1 MSAQSRQRVVLT
13 IAMLSYFLT
22 ALSNSLVLT
31 SLAKL
36 TADLNLTSVS
46 LPWVQNA
53 YGLAFGSFLLI
64 GGRLSDAFSRRRVL
78 DIALVIFML
87 GSLLSGLAPNGFIM
101 IAARF
106 LQGIGSAL
114 LAPTSMALL
123 IDYFTGPSLVKAIAW
138 YSSVAGLGSSVGLVV
153 GGVLASYLSWR
164 IGFYLNVPL
173 CLLMLG
179 LAWWA
184 LHENPATTHEPLDV
198 WGTLTS
204 VLGCGLL
211 VYALN
216 GAAQPVV
223 TLLAAFVILAGFVV
237 IEKRSPHPTLPLT
250 IFHSWTRTNGYLSRA
265 LLNGAVMGY
274 WFFIAEYLQQV
285 RHYSPF
291 KVGLAYLPLSLT
303 MFLGAMIVP
312 RLIDRWLNKRV
323 LVVAVAIEFVGFALS
338 LLAFGQAYWPSV
350 GIPMMIIGIG
360 QGLALAPLTNMG
372 IYQVAADQSG
382 VASGLVNAGHQLGGV
397 LGLALMVNVSALL
410 VPTQAIASEFR
421 IALII
426 ALVMVAVVTG
436 LALTGKRDV

>member
-1 MSAQSRQRVVLT
+1 MSAQTRQRIVLL

-22 ALSNSLVLT
+22 ALSNSLVIT
-31 SLAKL
+31 SLTKL
-36 TADLNLTSVS
+36 TADLSLTAIS

-64 GGRLSDAFSRRRVL
+64 GGRLSDAFSRRRIL
-78 DIALVIFML
+78 NLALVIFLL
-87 GSLLSGLAPNGFIM
+87 GSLLSGLAPNGLIM
-101 IAARF
+101 ISARF

-123 IDYFTGPSLVKAIAW
+123 IDYFTGPGLVKAIAW

-184 LHENPATTHEPLDV
+184 LRENPDPVHSPLDI
-198 WGTLTS
+198 WGTVTS
-204 VLGCGLL
+204 VVGIGLL

-216 GAAQPVV
+216 GATRPLITLLVALVVLVVFVV
-223 TLLAAFVILAGFVV
+223 T
-237 IEKRSPHPTLPLT
+237 EKRSAHPILPLS
-250 IFHSWTRTNGYLSRA
+250 IFKRWTRTNGYVSRA
-265 LLNGAVMGY
+265 ILNGAVMGY
-274 WFFIAEYLQQV
+274 WFFISEYLQQV

-312 RLIDRWLNKRV
+312 RLIDRWQNKRV
-323 LVVAVAIEFVGFALS
+323 LVAAVAIEFIGFALS
-338 LLAFGQAYWPSV
+338 LITFGQAYWPSV
-350 GIPMMIIGIG
+350 GLPMMIIGIG

-372 IYQVAADQSG
+372 IDHVAAAQSG
-382 VASGLVNAGHQLGGV
+382 VASGLVNAAHQLGGV
-397 LGLALMVNVSALL
+397 LGLALMVTVSASRL
-410 VPTQAIASEFR
+410 PAQAIAGQFR
-421 IALII
+421 VALML

-436 LALTGKRDV
+436 LALTGKRAE

>member
-36 TADLNLTSVS
+36 TADLTLTSVS

-223 TLLAAFVILAGFVV
+223 TLLVALVILAAFVV

-338 LLAFGQAYWPSV
+338 LSAFGQAYWPSV

-426 ALVMVAVVTG
+426 ALIMVAVVTG

>member
-1 MSAQSRQRVVLT
+1 MAAQSRQRVVLT

-87 GSLLSGLAPNGFIM
+87 GSLLSGLAPNGLIM

-223 TLLAAFVILAGFVV
+223 TLLAALIILAGFVV

-265 LLNGAVMGY
+265 ILNGAVMGY

-382 VASGLVNAGHQLGGV
+382 VASGLVNAGHQLGGI

-410 VPTQAIASEFR
+410 VPPQAIASEFR

>member
-78 DIALVIFML
+78 NIALVIFML

-223 TLLAAFVILAGFVV
+223 TLLAALVILAGFVV

>member
-1 MSAQSRQRVVLT
+1 MSAQSRQRVVLI

-223 TLLAAFVILAGFVV
+223 TLLAALVILAGFVV

-291 KVGLAYLPLSLT
+291 MVGLAYLPLSLT

>member
-1 MSAQSRQRVVLT
+1 MSAQSRQRVVLI

-64 GGRLSDAFSRRRVL
+64 GGRLSNAFSRRRVL

-184 LHENPATTHEPLDV
+184 LHENPATTHEPHDV

-223 TLLAAFVILAGFVV
+223 TLLAALVILAGFVV

-372 IYQVAADQSG
+372 IYRVAADQSG
-382 VASGLVNAGHQLGGV
+382 VASGL
-397 LGLALMVNVSALL
+397 VNVSALL

-426 ALVMVAVVTG
+426 ALIMVAVVTG

>member
-1 MSAQSRQRVVLT
+1 MSAQSRQRIVLI

-22 ALSNSLVLT
+22 ALSNSIVLT
-31 SLAKL
+31 SLTKL
-36 TADLNLTSVS
+36 TADLDLNQVT

-64 GGRLSDAFSRRRVL
+64 GGRLSDALSRRRVL
-78 DIALVIFML
+78 NLALVIFML
-87 GSLLSGLAPNGFIM
+87 GSLLSGLAPNGLIM
-101 IAARF
+101 IISRF

-123 IDYFTGPSLVKAIAW
+123 IDYFTGSGLVKAIAW
-138 YSSVAGLGSSVGLVV
+138 YSSVAGLGSSVGLVI

-184 LHENPATTHEPLDV
+184 LRQSPTPTPSPLDV

-216 GAAQPVV
+216 GATQPLV
-223 TLLAAFVILAGFVV
+223 TLLVALVILAGFVV
-237 IEKRSPHPTLPLT
+237 TEHRSAHPILPLN
-250 IFHSWTRTNGYLSRA
+250 IFNSWTRTNGYLSRA
-265 LLNGAVMGY
+265 ILNGAVMGY
-274 WFFIAEYLQQV
+274 WFFISEYLQQA

-312 RLIDRWLNKRV
+312 RLIDRWQNKRV
-323 LVVAVAIEFVGFALS
+323 LVAAVTIEFIGFALA
-338 LLAFGQAYWPSV
+338 LLTFGQAYWPSV
-350 GIPMMIIGIG
+350 GLPMMIIGIG

-372 IYQVAADQSG
+372 IDHVSADRSG
-382 VASGLVNAGHQLGGV
+382 VASGLVNAAHQLGGV
-397 LGLALMVNVSALL
+397 LGLALMVNVAASLFSA
-410 VPTQAIASEFR
+410 QAIASQFR
-421 IALII
+421 VALMI

-436 LALTGKRDV
+436 LALTGKRAG

>member
-1 MSAQSRQRVVLT
+1 MAAQSRQRVVLT

-87 GSLLSGLAPNGFIM
+87 GSLLSGLAPNGLIM

-223 TLLAAFVILAGFVV
+223 TLLAALIILAGFVV

-265 LLNGAVMGY
+265 LVNGAVMGY

>member
-1 MSAQSRQRVVLT
+1 MSAQSRQRVVLI

-36 TADLNLTSVS
+36 TADLNLTAVS

-223 TLLAAFVILAGFVV
+223 TLLAALVILAGFVV
-237 IEKRSPHPTLPLT
+237 IEKRSPHPTLPLI

-338 LLAFGQAYWPSV
+338 LLAFGQTYWPSV

>member
-1 MSAQSRQRVVLT
+1 MSAQSRQRVVLI

-223 TLLAAFVILAGFVV
+223 TLLAALVILAGFVV

-372 IYQVAADQSG
+372 IYRVAADQSG

-397 LGLALMVNVSALL
+397 LGLALMVNISALL

>member
-1 MSAQSRQRVVLT
+1 MSAQSRQRVVLI

-87 GSLLSGLAPNGFIM
+87 GSLLSGLAPNGFII

-223 TLLAAFVILAGFVV
+223 TLLAALVILAGFVV

-426 ALVMVAVVTG
+426 ALIMVAVVTG